1 MKIKQITETSTTAG
15 SIAPVQGVLGSTQT
29 RGNPSIYG
37 GKKVGN
43 LFKGKTT
50 SKPYANSLNEAAM
63 KDLSYDLEVMKPAE
77 FQKKYGKSREEV
89 KAALSRQPKPA
100 QPTTPPI
107 NEADLSEQDL
117 IMVPGQ
123 GKKLKPGFISKADD
137 RTDHEVEMAR
147 SDLFQSAK
155 NAKKVYSMI
164 KDVGEDEG
172 LEGWV
177 QEKIIKANDY
187 LNTVREYLEG
197 KQTQGVAEGSGGNW
211 YIRVNGKI
219 LNDTKFKPMIFSSED
234 EARSYAMKLA
244 DKKRIPLS
252 QIKLTKSWMDAPEQG
267 VAEGLGKD
275 IKRLATGKDVKS
287 RAGQEIAKS
296 QDASMKGDTK
306 TSKKH
311 FDRFDKLDKL
321 ANKEQGVAEG
331 YQLDEGAVETITA
344 LVKKI
349 PGIGKYYQMA
359 QQYKPQLIQIL
370 KTSKSGKEVKQKME
384 QLAAS
389 QSVPVAES
397 GMMKQLGGLAVGGG
411 SILSTMWM
419 NAMGMIDG
427 VLAHAAAGEV
437 GGAVAS
443 GSILG
448 LIPVT
453 LMLFAAML
461 LFKGSQ
467 QSSDEKAQAFQAQ
480 RGQQGV
486 AEGKRNLKCVC
497 KTHGTLQCPV
507 HTPKDID
514 VLEGAKVDRMV
525 KHVAKSEKKLG
536 HSKKEAENIAWA
548 TANKRGMLDNKN
560 KKA

>member
-1 MKIKQITETSTTAG
+1 MH
-15 SIAPVQGVLGSTQT
+15 VLDLFNDKD
-29 RGNPSIYG
+29 RNFLNG
-37 GKKVGN
+37 GAMAEGGMPDVN
-43 LFKGKTT
+43 LEYEDYLKLPPMAFQSRYKM
-50 SKPYANSLNEAAM
+50 SKEAW
-63 KDLSYDLEVMKPAE
+63 AE
-77 FQKKYGKSREEV
+77 KYKN
-89 KAALSRQPKPA
+89 LLPKPA
-100 QPTTPPI
+100 PKDPTAGMPDAPFESNDQLDELSPKTLASYVRKSD
-107 NEADLSEQDL
+107 ADARD
-117 IMVPGQ
+117 
-123 GKKLKPGFISKADD
+123 KLKQDPKNQFKKAEKRVAGIGQAIGKIRATMEPATAKAPGVEEGSERVDTLVTKGLPMMRDAKWLDAVAAIKYQVGERDYRERKQFYDFFVQQLVDKKKA
-137 RTDHEVEMAR
+137 ELA
-147 SDLFQSAK
+147 
-155 NAKKVYSMI
+155 AKK
-164 KDVGEDEG
+164 E
-172 LEGWV
+172 
-177 QEKIIKANDY
+177 
-187 LNTVREYLEG
+187 
-197 KQTQGVAEGSGGNW
+197 GVAEGYDPVESDYQQWEDILVKDGYRGDPSGAYALKLVVGHQLMSDPAEVAST
-211 YIRVNGKI
+211 IRNI
-219 LNDTKFKPMIFSSED
+219 LTYVKQN
-234 EARSYAMKLA
+234 R
-244 DKKRIPLS
+244 
-252 QIKLTKSWMDAPEQG
+252 Q
-267 VAEGLGKD
+267 VLGKAVSDRTTVKDAIID
-275 IKRLATGKDVKS
+275 IKNKFPQQYQA
-287 RAGQEIAKS
+287 S
-296 QDASMKGDTK
+296 QQP
-306 TSKKH
+306 
-311 FDRFDKLDKL
+311 
-321 ANKEQGVAEG
+321 QGVAEG

-384 QLAAS
+384 QLIAS

-480 RGQQGV
+480 RGQQGMR
-486 AEGKRNLKCVC
+486 EGKRNLKCVC
-497 KTHGTLQCPV
+497 KTHGTMQCPV
-507 HTPKDID
+507 HTPKDIE
-514 VLEGAKVDRMV
+514 VIEGAKVDRMV
-525 KHVAKSEKKLG
+525 KHVAQSEKKLG

-548 TANKRGMLDNKN
+548 TANKRGMLNNKN